1 MYPPNPYSWWQDWQ
15 FFSLQIEAPFIADC
29 VGGIGF
35 VSQCLKRNSVYET
48 KIMNS
53 KSQYRRNIF
62 TDCLTKL
69 ESDTRQKYDQY
80 HIEDKNILN

>member
-1 MYPPNPYSWWQDWQ
+1 
-15 FFSLQIEAPFIADC
+15 
-29 VGGIGF
+29 
-35 VSQCLKRNSVYET
+35 
-48 KIMNS
+48 MNS

-80 HIEDKNILN
+80 HIEDKDILN